1 MDLSIVISL
10 LLEFLL
16 FLVFIELSTNDI
28 IIMSFPVSVR
38 GLRPQDLLIG
48 DHFLVVKL
56 QVVVRNDVVIFEVLV
71 HIWWEF
77 HLQKI

>member
-28 IIMSFPVSVR
+28 IIMRFPVSVR
-38 GLRPQDLLIG
+38 GLRPQDFFIG

-56 QVVVRNDVVIFEVLV
+56 QVVVRNDVIVLEVLV